1 MSLCNPAVGMVY
13 CSYKE
18 ARMTAQQIALDWHH
32 AIQAHDARQFGIGLD
47 AVAENSLGDDKD
59 ARPGRALRIHARRV
73 PDGFSDPLTRKLGHP
88 LCRCARG
95 NPPGREQQDFASA
108 PRLAQ

>member
-32 AIQAHDARQFGIGLD
+32 AIQAHDARQFGIEQLSRTVRD
-47 AVAENSLGDDKD
+47 LRTLAESLGIREETV
-59 ARPGRALRIHARRV
+59 AAYEALR
-73 PDGFSDPLTRKLGHP
+73 DS
-88 LCRCARG
+88 
-95 NPPGREQQDFASA
+95 
-108 PRLAQ
+108 